1 MSSVVT
7 PTQLEALEKELKR
20 LQTRFKNA
28 RSTEHAAQNN
38 LASLK
43 DKTSTHRSGGGADRE
58 ARAERALAK
67 ARLASLELEEK
78 LTKVVQEI
86 HTLRSQ
92 ETPPE
97 APSASPT
104 IEPASDTPLIPPPS
118 PLTTAPS
125 TPFDD
130 GGRTGSDTPIDGTR
144 ASTPQAPTLPT
155 ANNPQSPQIEV
166 PRPHVDTSPISP
178 PTNDANPAPPTTD
191 ATVSST
197 IAVDGIPN
205 PVANPTPDAASSIT
219 VDGTQDQAM
228 VIDPPHIDGMQDQA
242 MAIEPDLEPAAM
254 VTKKR
259 KGASKKQAPSK
270 RSRPDAEDDDD
281 DSDLEPAAGT
291 VIEWKGETQTERDA
305 AQALY
310 QRYLQRK
317 NVIRS
322 PWEKQGAHE
331 QPEWIRVAKLAIRVW
346 LAAVRPSDV
355 PLPGSLRKALR
366 THADLIPETA
376 TISTAFTLHV
386 LTTRT
391 TERRSGTSSLKTKC
405 ASCWKRSTRTPE
417 GHESQ
422 DQQKEVRKVEA
433 GTKTRAKKEKIITG
447 KFEQAPGILYCGCDS
462 EMALW
467 EYYLWKVI
475 AAEGVND
482 ETEGFPW
489 LDIRTR
495 EFVCQAIQIIAGI
508 TVSDVM
514 CGHLANGCIGEK
526 ERELQLVNA
535 QLSKL
540 QNVIPKLTTALEAM
554 ASKSKD

>member
-1 MSSVVT
+1 RI
-7 PTQLEALEKELKR
+7 L
-20 LQTRFKNA
+20 
-28 RSTEHAAQNN
+28 
-38 LASLK
+38 
-43 DKTSTHRSGGGADRE
+43 DRE

-92 ETPPE
+92 ESPPE

-125 TPFDD
+125 NSDTPLIPPLSPLTTAPSTPFDD
-130 GGRTGSDTPIDGTR
+130 GSRSGDTPINGTR

-166 PRPHVDTSPISP
+166 PMPHIDTSPIPP
-178 PTNDANPAPPTTD
+178 PTNNPNPTPPTTD
-191 ATVSST
+191 ATASST
-197 IAVDGIPN
+197 IAIDGIPN
-205 PVANPTPDAASSIT
+205 PVANPTPDAASSIA
-219 VDGTQDQAM
+219 VNETQDQAM

-242 MAIEPDLEPAAM
+242 MAIEPILDLVPAAT

-270 RSRPDAEDDDD
+270 RSRPDAEDDDDD

-322 PWEKQGAHE
+322 PWEKQGANE

-376 TISTAFTLHV
+376 TISTTFTLHI

-514 CGHLANGCIGEK
+514 CGHLANGRIGEK
-526 ERELQLVNA
+526 ERELQRVNA

-540 QNVIPKLTTALEAM
+540 QKVIPQLTTALEAM